1 MSYKDK
7 YISDIESLFYDL
19 ENRIMADIIRR
30 IKKTGGITS
39 TADWQIDRL
48 QVMGYSSEEIEAF
61 IMKALNATWPEM
73 FELYD
78 GVMEKEYTRDKR
90 VYEQI
95 NGQFIPFEENEQLQQ
110 WLEAAKVQTQSTL
123 QNLTRTLITTQY

>member
-7 YISDIESLFYDL
+7 YINDIESLFYDL

-78 GVMEKEYTRDKR
+78 AVMEK
-90 VYEQI
+90 
-95 NGQFIPFEENEQLQQ
+95 
-110 WLEAAKVQTQSTL
+110 STL
-123 QNLTRTLITTQY
+123 VTKEFMNR